1 MASVMQG
8 DAYNIPVTI
17 KSGNGTLI
25 TPEIAACVEITV
37 GQFTKRWPGQ
47 VTFDEKTGEWKFPVT
62 QKQTFRFA
70 PGAAVVQ
77 ARVVFQDGSI
87 MGGSGAPV
95 RVEQS
100 ASHGTLPQPEK
111 TEAVTG
117 SAPKATEVTIP
128 TVHDIDV
135 SLHSQVILSD
145 PIKAPYIGDN
155 GNWYEY
161 DAATGTFV
169 DTGTPASG
177 TPPITPDTAGKYLT
191 NDGSKAEWGEVNGT
205 LRVNLNKNSN
215 GEWTIDKTLEEIQK
229 AINDGQVVYVVDCH
243 DISYS
248 AGATNGVVFYYRGWF
263 NTPVDDKLQFET
275 FYNSNQVN
283 YRRFL
288 TISSGGV
295 SVGDKT
301 PSAGDVN
308 AGFGNLLKLGD
319 ANSLD
324 AATPNVDYALPTLYV
339 TITQDG
345 EDSDGNP
352 IYKSDKTYA
361 EIKAAHEAGREVKIA
376 RAGVFESVEFI
387 ALGMGDFSLSAL
399 DNDVAGFISIGI
411 PMPFIPSSE
420 TGGQPTGFALISIDK
435 SGHVNID
442 SNFDFSTEE
451 WAPDAINKLPQQY
464 LATVTMTAGG
474 ELSSTTTFDNLEKIY
489 KAYQAFEDPTGIAAL
504 CVQVAFPNH
513 AVSSIHRMTSYKNG
527 MFVFQDIGTDGLST
541 ITLTKNG
548 DKDVWTHEVVPLGGG
563 TDLSLG
569 ITGATVGQIAKIT
582 AVDTDGKPTKW
593 GPVDMAGGGES
604 PVVSSDWALLAD
616 ITLAEDS
623 AVIKIDKTSAGNSF
637 SVRELAFFGGVK
649 CDTVNKNLTLSVNG
663 KIGYGN
669 PILSLGQVLN
679 AEASGTEYLAAYV
692 NSLPEC
698 LFSRVQHNQYN
709 TSMNYNAPSFAASY
723 LRNEAVIAHQL
734 IGNPITVFAIA
745 PWADGKNGVFKAGT
759 ALKFYGR

>member
-17 KSGNGTLI
+17 KSGNGTMI

-47 VTFDEKTGEWKFPVT
+47 VTFDEKTGEWQFPVT
-62 QKQTFRFA
+62 QKQTFRFT
-70 PGAAVVQ
+70 PGTAVVQ

-100 ASHGTLPQPEK
+100 ASRGTLPQPEK

-161 DAATGTFV
+161 DATTGTFI

-215 GEWTIDKTLEEIQK
+215 GDWIIDKTFEEIQK

-248 AGATNGVVFYYRGWF
+248 SGATNGVVFYYRGWF
-263 NTPVDDKLQFET
+263 NAPVGDMLQFET

-288 TISSGGV
+288 TIASGGV

-376 RAGVFESVEFI
+376 RAGVFGGAEFI
-387 ALGMGDFSLSAL
+387 GVGMGDFSLVEL
-399 DNDVAGFISIGI
+399 DNDIAGFVSIGI
-411 PMPFIPSSE
+411 PMPFKPSSE
-420 TGGQPTGFALISIDK
+420 TGGQPTGYAQISIDK

-442 SNFDFSTEE
+442 GSFDFSTEE

-474 ELSSTTTFDNLEKIY
+474 ELSSTTSFDALKSIY
-489 KAYQAFEDPTGIAAL
+489 EAYQAFEAPTGIAAL
-504 CVQVAFPNH
+504 CAQISFPNG
-513 AVSSIHRMTSYKNG
+513 VTSSIHRMVSFDGTT
-527 MFVFQDIGTDGLST
+527 FVFQVVSADNLNT

-548 DKDVWTHEVVPLGGG
+548 DKDVWEYGVEPLGAAS
-563 TDLSLG
+563 DLSLG

-582 AVDTDGKPTKW
+582 AVDTDGKPTAW
-593 GPVDMAGGGES
+593 EPVEMAGGETK
-604 PVVSSDWALLAD
+604 PY
-616 ITLAEDS
+616 
-623 AVIKIDKTSAGNSF
+623 KILYNQ
-637 SVRELAFFGGVK
+637 
-649 CDTVNKNLTLSVNG
+649 TLSEAAVVKVDADADAAACNEYILSMAIPKGDVAVAYNRYTTILCVADCVNNVRVVDASFG
-663 KIGYGN
+663 TLHQARMLKSDDGGAWIDFFSGQTTIATPNLNWVPRTGWGN
-669 PILSLGQVLN
+669 PVRCKMTDLSPILYDSKV
-679 AEASGTEYLAAYV
+679 E
-692 NSLPEC
+692 LP
-698 LFSRVQHNQYN
+698 
-709 TSMNYNAPSFAASY
+709 
-723 LRNEAVIAHQL
+723 
-734 IGNPITVFAIA
+734 
-745 PWADGKNGVFKAGT
+745 AGT
-759 ALKFYGR
+759 IIIIGGR